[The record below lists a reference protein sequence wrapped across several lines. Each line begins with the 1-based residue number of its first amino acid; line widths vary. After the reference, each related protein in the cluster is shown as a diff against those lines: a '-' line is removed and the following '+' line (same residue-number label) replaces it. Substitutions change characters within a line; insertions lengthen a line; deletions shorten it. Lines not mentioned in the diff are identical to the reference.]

1 MIVKNITGLGASI
14 GIAIGNSYIYENEV
28 DFDIEVKFSYKE
40 ANENLIE
47 NFKKQSE
54 EFQALARQDE
64 ADVLE
69 AYILILQDPEITG
82 QISEEIS
89 TDAQK
94 IFQVFQSTADIFNSM
109 DDDYFKQRAED
120 IGIILKEGGFTSH
133 AVIVAKNLGIPC
145 VIGIKDLL
153 DDIESNT
160 SIAIDGDSGQVL
172 VNPSKE
178 DKDTLLN
185 KHEEHQK
192 IINSFTKE
200 AYEKLGLNFRVNIGS
215 TDQKDVINS
224 IGKKF
229 NGTIVY
235 RTLDIGGDKQVSYL
249 NLPVEENPFL
259 GVRGIRL
266 SLANEDIFTSQ
277 VKSIL
282 TSECVDQIKIM
293 FPMIST
299 VSDFLEAKS
308 FVENIAT
315 ELNVS
320 MPQLGIMVETPSS
333 VFLVD
338 KFAEVVDFISIGT
351 NDLTQYIMAADRG
364 NTQLS
369 HYQDPLSPAV
379 IRAIS
384 KVIDV
389 GREHNIEVSVCGE
402 MASDPVAAFGLYIL
416 GLKTFS
422 MSPNAAPFVFH
433 TITKNHDIDRDSLK
447 ETILNANNYL
457 EVREILQKETQ

>member
-1 MIVKNITGLGASI
+1 
-14 GIAIGNSYIYENEV
+14 
-28 DFDIEVKFSYKE
+28 
-40 ANENLIE
+40 
-47 NFKKQSE
+47 
-54 EFQALARQDE
+54 
-64 ADVLE
+64 
-69 AYILILQDPEITG
+69 
-82 QISEEIS
+82 
-89 TDAQK
+89 
-94 IFQVFQSTADIFNSM
+94 
-109 DDDYFKQRAED
+109 
-120 IGIILKEGGFTSH
+120 
-133 AVIVAKNLGIPC
+133 
-145 VIGIKDLL
+145 
-153 DDIESNT
+153 
-160 SIAIDGDSGQVL
+160 
-172 VNPSKE
+172 
-178 DKDTLLN
+178 
-185 KHEEHQK
+185 
-192 IINSFTKE
+192 
-200 AYEKLGLNFRVNIGS
+200 
-215 TDQKDVINS
+215 
-224 IGKKF
+224 
-229 NGTIVY
+229 
-235 RTLDIGGDKQVSYL
+235 
-249 NLPVEENPFL
+249 
-259 GVRGIRL
+259 
-266 SLANEDIFTSQ
+266 
-277 VKSIL
+277 
-282 TSECVDQIKIM
+282 
-293 FPMIST
+293 MIST
-299 VSDFLEAKS
+299 VPDFLEAKS
-308 FVENIAT
+308 FVENIAK

-320 MPQLGIMVETPSS
+320 TPQLGIMVETPSS